1 MTKIPPEPAE
11 PTRRWSSVKLI
22 LCVSLALNLLVAGL
36 FVGGLIRQSP
46 SGDHRGSAGRGD
58 IGATVIMALP
68 RDTRHALR
76 EELKQDGEF
85 DKNRD
90 RLSAMP
96 DLLDELRSED
106 FDAQA
111 FVDVLSEIRQSRD
124 ERLAKIEEA
133 VSRGI
138 AAMSTAE
145 RSAYADQLEEM
156 LQNQKRCARR

>member
-11 PTRRWSSVKLI
+11 PTRRRRSVKLL

-36 FVGGLIRQSP
+36 FVGGLIKQS
-46 SGDHRGSAGRGD
+46 SSKDHRGAERRGD

-68 RDTRHALR
+68 SGTRHALR
-76 EELKQDGEF
+76 EELKRNGEF
-85 DKNRD
+85 DRARD

-106 FDAQA
+106 FDSQA
-111 FVDVLSEIRQSRD
+111 FVDVLSKIRQSRD
-124 ERLAKIEEA
+124 ERLAKIEQA

-138 AAMSTAE
+138 AAMSAAE
-145 RSAYADQLEEM
+145 RSAYADKLEEM
-156 LQNQKRCARR
+156 LQNPKRRARR